1 METTLTER
9 GQTSVPA
16 SLRKKYG
23 LGPHAKLVWIDTGTG
38 IHVVPMPKDP
48 IKSFRG
54 SFKGLALTEGLLKD
68 RQEERRRE
76 HNQEGY

>member
-23 LGPHAKLVWIDTGTG
+23 LGPHARLVWIDTGTG

-48 IKSFRG
+48 IKGFRG
-54 SFKGLALTEGLLKD
+54 LFKGLDLVEDLLKD
-68 RQEERRRE
+68 RQQERRRE
-76 HNQEGY
+76 RSQERH